1 MVLRAFGAEGIAR
14 RIRHHCAMADTFAGW
29 VEAEPGWEL
38 SAPHPFSVLCFRHL
52 LPEASVAEQNAHNT
66 AILDRVNESGD
77 IFISHTM
84 LGPTY
89 VLRVAIGNLR
99 TTDVH
104 LARAWALLR
113 EAAG

>member
-1 MVLRAFGAEGIAR
+1 MRRAI
-14 RIRHHCAMADTFAGW
+14 
-29 VEAEPGWEL
+29 P
-38 SAPHPFSVLCFRHL
+38 SAPHPFSTLCFRHIVPGATL
-52 LPEASVAEQNAHNT
+52 EETNAHN
-66 AILDRVNESGD
+66 AKILDRVNESGD

-99 TTDVH
+99 TTGEH

-113 EAAG
+113 AAASIAP